1 MTRVCLIGKADCNLQ
16 YELLSRETSREA
28 LATYDLERPF
38 ENSIALRTV
47 SVGAAVSLLNDLN
60 WYLTRF
66 VDEALVQE
74 PSVSDEEWLSRAL
87 AKELRNGD
95 VEPADTAEF
104 CKVYGLERVG
114 PAQPGDEESA
124 GGADSKADGDGEDGL
139 GSDSAPADESSG
151 SDGADDASTAD
162 HSSDSSDG
170 ADADT
175 SSDAGR
181 DTDVTWRL
189 VEPLYVRRTDGDL
202 PAYDLRD
209 VEETLVVRLTEAEHA
224 P

>member
-1 MTRVCLIGKADCNLQ
+1 MTRVCLIGEPGTTLQ
-16 YELLSRETSREA
+16 YELLSRETAREA
-28 LATYDLERPF
+28 LSTYDLTRPF
-38 ENSIALRTV
+38 ENSLAVRTV

-74 PSVSDEEWLSRAL
+74 PSISDVEWLSRSL
-87 AKELRNGD
+87 AERLRNGD

-104 CKVYGLERVG
+104 CKIYGLERIDTD
-114 PAQPGDEESA
+114 PEPTA
-124 GGADSKADGDGEDGL
+124 ADGEPTDSRPEG
-139 GSDSAPADESSG
+139 GSSPAAETDAASA
-151 SDGADDASTAD
+151 DASAARTDDTAA
-162 HSSDSSDG
+162 
-170 ADADT
+170 ADRTGVAEPT
-175 SSDAGR
+175 Y
-181 DTDVTWRL
+181 RL

-209 VEETLVVRLTEAEHA
+209 VEETLVVRLTEAEYS

>member
-1 MTRVCLIGKADCNLQ
+1 MTRVCLIGTADCNLQ

-28 LATYDLERPF
+28 LSTYDLERPF

-74 PSVSDEEWLSRAL
+74 PSVSDNEWLSRPL
-87 AKELRNGD
+87 ATDLRNGA
-95 VEPADTAEF
+95 VESAETAEF
-104 CKVYGLERVG
+104 CKIYGLERVG
-114 PAQPGDEESA
+114 PEPDGTERSSAASDGGTPAGAATASAESGETSEPDVDEET
-124 GGADSKADGDGEDGL
+124 GLDAD
-139 GSDSAPADESSG
+139 
-151 SDGADDASTAD
+151 DGAN
-162 HSSDSSDG
+162 SSDTAGFVG
-170 ADADT
+170 AQ
-175 SSDAGR
+175 
-181 DTDVTWRL
+181 WRL

-202 PAYDLRD
+202 PEYDLRD